1 MLLGDILDLNSTTL
15 QRKTEGSGIVEAID
29 RALLAK
35 EAATEPRRYLGG
47 SFIAGDCE
55 RAIQY
60 QYEVTPV
67 DPGREFP
74 ANILRIFKRGHA
86 MEDWVAEWMRAAGLR
101 LKTEDANGY
110 QFGFSSCN
118 GKFKGHADG
127 VIIGWDGE
135 GDSPVKFPALWESKA
150 VNTKAFDHIVKHG
163 VKKSKP
169 VYYGQVA
176 LYQHYLQLEENP
188 AVFTV
193 VNANTMQLHVE
204 LIPFDAA
211 EAQRLIDRAA
221 RIIPATEAG
230 DRLPRGSA
238 DPDSFVCRFCN
249 YKERCWS

>member
-1 MLLGDILDLNSTTL
+1 MLIDDILDLNSTTL
-15 QRKTEGSGIVEAID
+15 QREAAGNPIVEAID

-47 SFIAGDCE
+47 SFIASDCE

-67 DPGREFP
+67 DPGKEFP
-74 ANILRIFKRGHA
+74 ANVLRIFKRGHA
-86 MEDWVAEWMRAAGLR
+86 MEDWVADWLRDAGFM
-101 LKTEDANGY
+101 LKTADANGY
-110 QFGFSSCN
+110 QFGFSSCG

-127 VIIGWDGE
+127 VLIGWQGE
-135 GDSPVKFPALWESKA
+135 GPAPVAMPALWENKA
-150 VNTKAFDHIVKHG
+150 VNDKTWNQMVRLG
-163 VKKSKP
+163 VKKTKP

-188 AVFTV
+188 AVFTI

-211 EAQRLIDRAA
+211 ECQRLIDRAA

-249 YKERCWS
+249 YKERCWA